1 MWRYFPAKNAARM
14 NSALGLGA
22 TIVRRQPPHFEGLR
36 PMPYWVFG
44 IGCGLAV
51 ASPLTIR
58 KEHVMAIPWL
68 LALKAIPWRDVME
81 HAPSVL
87 KAARKLMDRQ
97 GAEPAPSSTT
107 DLDVAGEALPS
118 LGELKN
124 RLIATQVQL
133 DRQAQTQAEMAETL
147 AELAEQNARLV
158 SAVET
163 LRQRTRLLLWVL
175 AVLVFLVVWV
185 VWR

>member
-1 MWRYFPAKNAARM
+1 
-14 NSALGLGA
+14 
-22 TIVRRQPPHFEGLR
+22 
-36 PMPYWVFG
+36 
-44 IGCGLAV
+44 
-51 ASPLTIR
+51 
-58 KEHVMAIPWL
+58 MAISWL
-68 LALKAIPWRDVME
+68 LALKAIPWGDVME

-97 GAEPAPSSTT
+97 VTEPAPSSTP

-124 RLIATQVQL
+124 RLIAAQVQL
-133 DRQAQTQAEMAETL
+133 HRQAQTQAEMAQTL

-163 LRQRTRLLLWVL
+163 LRVRTRLMLWAL
-175 AVLVFLVVWV
+175 AVVVLFVVSV